1 MRVNTVFIVGIEFDF
16 SKEPRI
22 IQEIAALKGK
32 CRLVGAGK
40 GTHPDMDEFIDIT
53 QDRLLIDRI
62 LDILLIVLKYY
73 FPFLLRFRHRKV
85 LNRIAELKPDTVS
98 THHLESAFIV
108 GKVAKAIVFNSHEY
122 IPRMYDGS
130 RAWRMTKGWLIR
142 RTMPDVLKNTRV
154 MYVESQAVV
163 DGYQQ
168 KFDVLPE
175 IAIVPNASRSH
186 PKLTP
191 VTVLEGSPIRLV
203 HHGIASPGRGLE
215 MIIDAARELGKGY
228 RLSLYLVGTE
238 SNVRHL
244 KEYAKDVTNV
254 TFPEPVPFDK
264 IIPVMNQYDI
274 GLCMFR
280 SANYHTLY
288 TTVPNK
294 FWEYLT
300 ARVVPL
306 VWSQS
311 AMKAV
316 LDRYDVGFISPDNTV
331 QSIVETIKK
340 IDFSEINVQKQR
352 IHDLQSTLT
361 GEYLIDSV
369 IQKYELSGDA

>member
-1 MRVNTVFIVGIEFDF
+1 MKTVFIIGSEFDF
-16 SKEPRI
+16 SREPRI
-22 IQEIAALKGK
+22 IQEISALKGK

-40 GTHPDMDEFIDIT
+40 GSHPDMDEFIDTTI
-53 QDRLLIDRI
+53 DRRLIDRF
-62 LDILLIVLKYY
+62 LDLVLIVLKYY

-85 LNRIAELKPDTVS
+85 LKRIVELQPDTVS
-98 THHLESAFIV
+98 AHHLESAYIV
-108 GKVAKAIVFNSHEY
+108 GKVATSIVFNSHEY

-142 RTMPDVLKNTRV
+142 QTMSDVLKNTRV
-154 MYVESQAVV
+154 MYVESDAVAN
-163 DGYQQ
+163 GYRQ
-168 KFDVLPE
+168 KFESLPE

-186 PKLTP
+186 PELTP
-191 VTVLEGSPIRLV
+191 VTVQEGSPIRLV

-228 RLSLYLVGTE
+228 RLSLYLVGAD
-238 SNVRHL
+238 SNVRKL
-244 KEYAKDVTNV
+244 KEYARDITNV

-311 AMKAV
+311 AMKPV
-316 LDRYDVGFISPDNTV
+316 LDHYGVGFVSPENSV
-331 QSIVETIKK
+331 ESIVETIKK
-340 IDFSEINVQKQR
+340 IDFSQINAQKQK
-352 IHDLQSTLT
+352 IHDLQGTLT
-361 GEYLIDSV
+361 GEYLIDPV
-369 IQKYELSGDA
+369 IQKYEL